1 MSFLTGFRNSLNKF
15 RKTSQEKKSEE
26 IKPAPI
32 SGEVIKPKGIIKTTE
47 KKPHSVKVHKY
58 NWVLLAIALILTAMA
73 LLIFTGQKKSEKT
86 VVTTE
91 TAVIPQGDGGTK
103 DITKTVIVESPIQKE
118 ELPKNTKAETI
129 PALFQISPEKIEIFD
144 QLIGEKIEKTL
155 FISCAEG
162 EFKILSIKLE
172 NPDLILETKKC
183 DELATIK
190 AKIDSCPI
198 KITWIA
204 KKDEK
209 INTKLLIEWEDLSAL
224 NSAITTKE
232 IPIILESST
241 TVPLKI
247 IEEEPMPI
255 LPPPEPEVEKED
267 KGLFS
272 DLFNDNKKEEI
283 PTIQPTIAPKN
294 RNLNCSRFAS
304 KAYSMNGNFLG
315 WIRPSGEVFSARC
328 TRKVGTR
335 KGNGDVADLN
345 GKIIGYEFSDFV
357 KKLREKEEANNKMT
371 MPEGLADFEDLDKQ
385 LPVDWQ
391 AVGTDRNTARSTF
404 IANNKASQKNNK
416 DPVDRWDKHQMKDHM
431 GILKSAKMS
440 KIPFTIKGPN
450 QISTMPKDE
459 EFVIR
464 RNKPIPAVLS
474 YPLQYNS
481 QYKEVVPATAIVE
494 RNIYGGSG
502 RTVVIPAGS
511 LILGHATGNW
521 PNTYTRFA
529 RVALVWDR
537 LVRPDGAEFIFKNK
551 PITGDAQGK
560 LGVPGKGSTDYMEQ
574 FVKPMLSSLV
584 PAAINLISPV
594 SELYTRKV
602 LTDKDNGELS
612 ILETGQQT
620 SSEKAK
626 HELIATWNKIAHKL
640 VDDTLNNTTPP
651 FVVPAGTRL
660 TIYTKQDIMLRF
672 VDDDA
677 LFKEAETSSEL
688 SDEGTT
694 TTESKV
700 TLDEKGKTVDY
711 EVKANQMSGLVQD
724 TVGQMGDAQKIRDAE
739 EKAAAEAWEKAL
751 AEQDFSVD
759 NNDPLESF
767 TDGGGSSDP
776 VIGTFNGTDVFD
788 DGNNYYILEGNGDRN
803 LTPDEEK
810 NITKF

>member
-1 MSFLTGFRNSLNKF
+1 MSFLTGFKNSLNKF
-15 RKTSQEKKSEE
+15 KKTSQVKKSEG

-32 SGEVIKPKGIIKTTE
+32 SGEIIKPKDITKNTKTASA
-47 KKPHSVKVHKY
+47 PIKVHKY
-58 NWVLLAIALILTAMA
+58 NWVLLAIALILTALA
-73 LLIFTGQKKSEKT
+73 LLVFTGQKKSEKK
-86 VVTTE
+86 VVATT
-91 TAVIPQGDGGTK
+91 TATISQGDGGAE
-103 DITKTVIVESPIQKE
+103 DITEPVEVESPTPKE
-118 ELPKNTKAETI
+118 ELPEDTKAETI
-129 PALFQISPEKIEIFD
+129 PALFQVSPEKIEILD
-144 QLIGEKIEKTL
+144 QPIGEKIEKTI
-155 FISCAEG
+155 FVSCAEG

-190 AKIDSCPI
+190 AKVDSCPI
-198 KITWIA
+198 KITWTA

-209 INTKLLIEWEDLSAL
+209 ISTKLLIEWEDLSAL
-224 NSAITTKE
+224 NSKISTKE
-232 IPIILESST
+232 IPVILESFT
-241 TVPLKI
+241 PAPPKI
-247 IEEEPMPI
+247 IEEKPVFS
-255 LPPPEPEVEKED
+255 PPPDPKVEKKD
-267 KGLFS
+267 DSLFNFGGLFS
-272 DLFNDNKKEEI
+272 SDDKKEEK
-283 PTIQPTIAPKN
+283 TAIQPTIAPKN
-294 RNLNCSRFAS
+294 RKLRCSRFAS
-304 KAYSMNGNFLG
+304 KAYAMNGNFLG
-315 WIRPSGEVFSARC
+315 WIRPSGDVYSARC
-328 TRKVGTR
+328 TRKIGSR
-335 KGNGDVADLN
+335 KSNGDISDLN

-357 KKLREKEEANNKMT
+357 EKLREKKEADSKMA
-371 MPEGLADFEDLDKQ
+371 MPEGLADFEDFDKQ
-385 LPVDWQ
+385 LPTDWKE
-391 AVGTDRNTARSTF
+391 VGTNR
-404 IANNKASQKNNK
+404 ANVRKVLNDPEKQKKA
-416 DPVDRWDKHQMKDHM
+416 PVTDRWEQHQMKDHM
-431 GILKSAKMS
+431 GILKSAKMN

-450 QISTMPKDE
+450 QISSMPKDE

-474 YPLQYNS
+474 YPLQYNA
-481 QYKEVVPATAIVE
+481 QYNEVVPATAIVE

-521 PNTYTRFA
+521 PNTYTRFS

-602 LTDKDNGELS
+602 LTDKDSGELS

-640 VDDTLNNTTPP
+640 VDDTLQNTTPP

-677 LFKEAETSSEL
+677 LFKEAETSSKL

-694 TTESKV
+694 TSDGKTTSDK
-700 TLDEKGKTVDY
+700 EKGKSVAYTT
-711 EVKANQMSGLVQD
+711 KKSSMSTLVQD
-724 TVGQMGDAQKIRDAE
+724 EIGQMEDAQKVRDAK
-739 EKAAAEAWEKAL
+739 EKAEAEAWAKSLEAM
-751 AEQDFSVD
+751 DFSSD
-759 NNDPLESF
+759 NNDPLASF
-767 TDGGGSSDP
+767 EGGGSDP
-776 VIGTFNGTDVFD
+776 VIGTFDGQDVFD
-788 DGNNYYILEGNGDRN
+788 DGANYYILEGDGDRN

-810 NITKF
+810 NIDKF